1 SSMRVIAP
9 AASLVLST
17 LHTNDAAGAITRML
31 DMGVEDYLLTST
43 VNGVLGQRLVR
54 SLCSR
59 CKLPYRASDELVKR
73 LQLDRL
79 KPEGEIVLHRST
91 GCDLCSG
98 VGYTGRIGIFEF
110 LEVNDGIRDLVL
122 KRADSAGIYRAARAQ
137 GMVNM
142 YEDGIGKALAGLTTV
157 EEVLRVTREN

>member
-1 SSMRVIAP
+1 
-9 AASLVLST
+9 
-17 LHTNDAAGAITRML
+17 HTNDAAGAITRML

-54 SLCSR
+54 SLCNR
-59 CKLPYRASDELVKR
+59 CKQPYQPQDELVKR

-79 KPEGEIVLHRST
+79 AQAGELLLYRPT
-91 GCDLCSG
+91 GCELCAE

-122 KRADSAGIYRAARAQ
+122 KRADSGSIYRAARQQ

-142 YEDGIGKALAGLTTV
+142 AEDGIVKALAGLTTI